1 MTWIARLLDRM
12 VLWSL
17 YKGVLMMRRYGAPGN
32 PEFEARIVAE
42 WRTRPRLWRHG
53 R

>member
-17 YKGVLMMRRYGAPGN
+17 YIGVLMMRRFAGPVD

-42 WRTRPRLWRHG
+42 WRTRPGLWRRG
-53 R
+53 